1 MTEKEFLHL
10 IDQHSGILY
19 KVSRMYM
26 DTQSDQEDL
35 RQDIIFQL
43 WKSIHTFKGNSQ
55 FSSWMYRVAINT
67 AITYFK
73 VEKRRPDKTELKT
86 NFDIEDR
93 LIDDTKD
100 NQLAHFYKAVKS
112 LNKIEKAI
120 ILLFIEGYSHKEI
133 GKQLGLSDGN
143 TRVKL
148 NRTKQKIKVLIKTQG
163 YEF

>member
-1 MTEKEFLHL
+1 MKEKEFLIL

-26 DTQSDQEDL
+26 DSESDQEDL

-43 WKSIHTFKGNSQ
+43 WKSIDKFKGDSQ

-67 AITYFK
+67 SITYFK
-73 VEKRRPDKTELKT
+73 KEKRRPDKSELNS
-86 NFDIEDR
+86 NFEVVDS
-93 LIDDTKD
+93 DDSWEKES
-100 NQLAHFYKAVKS
+100 QLAHFYTAVKT

-133 GKQLGLSDGN
+133 AKQLGLSSGN

-148 NRTKQKIKVLIKTQG
+148 NRTKQKIKDLIKTQG

>member
-1 MTEKEFLHL
+1 MKEKEFLGL
-10 IDQHSGILY
+10 IEQHSGVLY

-26 DTQSDQEDL
+26 DTEVDQEDL

-43 WKSIHTFKGNSQ
+43 WKSIDKFKGDSQ

-67 AITYFK
+67 SITYFK
-73 VEKRRPDKTELKT
+73 KDKRRPDKSEINPNL
-86 NFDIEDR
+86 DITDEVETDE
-93 LIDDTKD
+93 KES
-100 NQLAHFYKAVKS
+100 QLAHFYRAVKT

-120 ILLFIEGYSHKEI
+120 ILLFIEGYSHNEI
-133 GKQLGLSDGN
+133 AKQLGLSSGN

-148 NRTKQKIKVLIKTQG
+148 NRTKQKIKDLIKKQG

>member
-1 MTEKEFLHL
+1 MNEKEFLTL
-10 IDQHSGILY
+10 IETHKGVLY

-26 DTQSDQEDL
+26 DTEVDQEDL

-43 WKSIHTFKGNSQ
+43 WKSIDKFKGDSQ

-67 AITYFK
+67 SITFFK
-73 VEKRRPDKTELKT
+73 IDKRRPDQSEISP
-86 NFDIEDR
+86 NMDVVDDAEGED
-93 LIDDTKD
+93 KES
-100 NQLAHFYKAVKS
+100 QLAHFYRAVKT

-120 ILLFIEGYSHKEI
+120 ILLFIEGYSHNDI
-133 GKQLGLSDGN
+133 AKQLGLSCGN

-148 NRTKQKIKVLIKTQG
+148 NRTKQKIKKLIKTQG

>member
-1 MTEKEFLHL
+1 MNEKEFLIL
-10 IDQHSGILY
+10 IEAHKGVLY

-26 DTQSDQEDL
+26 DSEVDQEDL

-43 WKSIHTFKGNSQ
+43 WKSIDKFKGDSQ

-67 AITYFK
+67 SITFFK
-73 VEKRRPDKTELKT
+73 KDKRRPDKSEIKPNL
-86 NFDIEDR
+86 DIVDDAEGED
-93 LIDDTKD
+93 KES
-100 NQLAHFYKAVKS
+100 QLAHFYQAVKT

-120 ILLFIEGYSHKEI
+120 ILLFIEGYSHNDI
-133 GKQLGLSDGN
+133 AKQLGLSSGN

-148 NRTKQKIKVLIKTQG
+148 NRIKQKVKELIKTQG

>member
-1 MTEKEFLHL
+1 MKENEFLVL
-10 IDQHSGILY
+10 IEQHSGILY

-26 DTQSDQEDL
+26 DSEVDQEDL

-43 WKSIHTFKGNSQ
+43 WKSIGKFKGDSQ

-67 AITYFK
+67 SITYFK
-73 VEKRRPDKTELKT
+73 KDKRRPDKTEIKPNLDVVDEMEVDEK
-86 NFDIEDR
+86 ES
-93 LIDDTKD
+93 
-100 NQLAHFYKAVKS
+100 QLAHFYKAVKT

-120 ILLFIEGYSHKEI
+120 ILLFIEGYSHNEI
-133 GKQLGLSDGN
+133 AKQLGLSSGN

-148 NRTKQKIKVLIKTQG
+148 NRTKQKIKELIKTQG

>member
-1 MTEKEFLHL
+1 MTEKEFLNL

-43 WKSIHTFKGNSQ
+43 WKSIDKFKGNSQ

-67 AITYFK
+67 SITYFK
-73 VEKRRPDKTELKT
+73 KEKRRPDKTELKT
-86 NFDIEDR
+86 NFDIEDHQNN
-93 LIDDTKD
+93 DGKD
-100 NQLAHFYKAVKS
+100 NQLAHFYNAVKS

-148 NRTKQKIKVLIKTQG
+148 NRTKQKIKTLIKTQG

>member
-1 MTEKEFLHL
+1 MKEKEFLGL
-10 IDQHSGILY
+10 IEQHSGVLY

-26 DTQSDQEDL
+26 DTEVDQEDL

-43 WKSIHTFKGNSQ
+43 WKSIDKFKGNSQ

-67 AITYFK
+67 SITYFK
-73 VEKRRPDKTELKT
+73 KDKRRPDKSEINPNL
-86 NFDIEDR
+86 DITDEVETDE
-93 LIDDTKD
+93 KES
-100 NQLAHFYKAVKS
+100 QLAHFYRAVKT

-120 ILLFIEGYSHKEI
+120 ILLFIEGYSHNEI
-133 GKQLGLSDGN
+133 AKQLGLSSGN

-148 NRTKQKIKVLIKTQG
+148 NRTKQKIKDLIKKQG